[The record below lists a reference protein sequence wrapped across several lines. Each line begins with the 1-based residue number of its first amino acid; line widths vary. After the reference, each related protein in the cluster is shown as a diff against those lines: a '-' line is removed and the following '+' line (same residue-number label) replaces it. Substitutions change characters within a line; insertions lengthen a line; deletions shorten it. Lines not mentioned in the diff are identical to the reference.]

1 MITFAHTTNSKPLSV
16 WDNPDVRT
24 SGLQFLKFV
33 LGGAVNT
40 AATYVLF
47 VGLSFAL
54 PSSVAYT
61 IAYVAGI
68 GLSYLINTFFVF
80 QVRTSL
86 RAALKFPAIYLV
98 QYVFGLIALVTLTN
112 MGLDSRI
119 AMLAVIALNIPVTF
133 VLTRFVLQGTRKQT
147 SEL

>member
-1 MITFAHTTNSKPLSV
+1 MTSSKPLSG
-16 WDNPDVRT
+16 WDNSVVRT
-24 SGLQFLKFV
+24 NRLQFMKFV

-47 VGLSFAL
+47 VVLSFAL
-54 PSSVAYT
+54 PSSAAYT

-68 GLSYLINTFFVF
+68 GISYLINTFFVF

-86 RAALKFPAIYLV
+86 RAALQFPAIYLV
-98 QYVFGLIALVTLTN
+98 QYILGLIVLAALTN

-119 AMLAVIALNIPVTF
+119 AMLAVIALNIPVTYI
-133 VLTRFVLQGTRKQT
+133 LTRFVLHGTRKKT